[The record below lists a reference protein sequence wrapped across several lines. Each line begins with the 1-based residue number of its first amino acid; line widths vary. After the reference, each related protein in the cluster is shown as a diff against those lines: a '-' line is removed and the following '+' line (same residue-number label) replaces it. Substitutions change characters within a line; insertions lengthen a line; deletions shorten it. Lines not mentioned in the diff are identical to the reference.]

1 MAIVEM
7 KKITLVGM
15 NQDRHRLLR
24 LLQRMGCVQ
33 IIHHQEEELQKYLGG
48 DRDHWEEAQR
58 RVSRLDWTIDQ
69 LDRCA
74 KAAKGSLFNTRP
86 VADDEAVVSAR
97 AYRREGMGIVERVE
111 QIERTRGE
119 LRAQRAR
126 LEASLKALSPWKEL
140 GIPLERVGGT
150 KSARIELIQV
160 PEKEFGEFCR
170 QLDQMEVPGALEE
183 ISRGLDGVSAV
194 VACHLS
200 QEAALEE
207 ILRERGANKVHFK
220 DLKYPPDMEMDRV
233 NDQLARLDE
242 VEKQLQSEME
252 KLAKSRD
259 ELKLLRDVEAME
271 MDRMQ
276 ASGEFLGTQSAFL
289 MSGWAPVDVMETLEQ
304 KISKIT
310 RHFALEFS
318 DPLPEEKPPTLL
330 HNNRFARPFE
340 SIVELYSLP
349 DSRGLDPTFI
359 MAPFFICFF
368 GMMVSDAGYGI
379 VMAIVAMLATWKIK
393 PRGMVGQIA
402 RILIYGGIGT
412 VFWGAMYGGWFGVE
426 VEPLMF
432 SPMGQPMQ
440 MMILCLG
447 VGVVHIFVGMG
458 VAAYMNFKRGK
469 PLDALFDQG
478 FWLLLIGGLILML
491 LSPNVGGVLAIV
503 GAVGI
508 LLTAGRAKQGNI
520 FSKLVSG
527 LGALYN
533 VTSYLSDILS
543 YIRLFG
549 MGLAT
554 GVIGLVINT
563 VAGMVMTSPLGYVA
577 GIAIL
582 VGGHAFNLAI
592 NALGAYVHACRLQY
606 IEFFGKF
613 YEGEGEAFAPLK
625 AAPRYVDV
633 DLDADK
639 A

>member
-33 IIHHQEEELQKYLGG
+33 IIHHQDEALQKYLGG
-48 DRDHWEEAQR
+48 DSERLQEVQR
-58 RVSRLDWTIDQ
+58 RVNRLDWAIDQ
-69 LDRCA
+69 LDRCS
-74 KAAKGSLFNTRP
+74 KEKKGLFDAPP
-86 VADDEAVVSAR
+86 VADDEAVTSAQ
-97 AYRREGMGIVERVE
+97 AYRREGMNIVERVE

-119 LRAQRAR
+119 KRTQRAR
-126 LEASLKALSPWKEL
+126 LQASIQALTPWKEL
-140 GIPLERVGGT
+140 GIPLERLGDT
-150 KSARIELIQV
+150 RSARVQLVQI
-160 PEKEFGEFCR
+160 PEKELAEFKR
-170 QLDQMEVPGALEE
+170 RLEQMEVPGTLEE
-183 ISRGLDGVSAV
+183 VSKTTEGVNG
-194 VACHLS
+194 VAFCHLS
-200 QEAALEE
+200 QCAAMEE
-207 ILRERGANKVHFK
+207 ILRECGAAKVQFK
-220 DLKYPPDMEMDRV
+220 DFKDTPDMEIDRM

-242 VEKQLQSEME
+242 VEAQLKTECE
-252 KLAKSRD
+252 KLAKSKG
-259 ELKLLRDVEAME
+259 ELRLLRDVEAME
-271 MDRMQ
+271 MDRLQ
-276 ASGEFLGTQSAFL
+276 ASGEFLSTQSAFL
-289 MSGWAPVDVMETLEQ
+289 MSGWIPVNAIEPLKQ
-304 KISKIT
+304 KVDKIT
-310 RHFALEFS
+310 RHCAMEFT

-330 HNNRFARPFE
+330 NNNRFAQPFE
-340 SIVELYSLP
+340 SIIELYSLP

-379 VMAIVAMLATWKIK
+379 VMAILAMLVTWKIK
-393 PRGMVGQIA
+393 PRGMIGQIA
-402 RILIYGGIGT
+402 RVLIYGGIGT
-412 VFWGAMYGGWFGVE
+412 LFWGAMYGGWFGIE
-426 VEPLMF
+426 LKPLMF

-447 VGVVHIFVGMG
+447 VGVVHIFVGLG

-478 FWLLLIGGLILML
+478 FWLLLIGGLILL
-491 LSPNVGGVLAIV
+491 LVMPGVGGPLAIV

-520 FSKLVSG
+520 FSKLISG

-554 GVIGLVINT
+554 GVIGMVINT
-563 VAGMVMTSPLGYVA
+563 VAGMVMTSPIGYVA
-577 GIAIL
+577 GIVIL

-625 AAPRYVDV
+625 ATPRYVDV
-633 DLDADK
+633 KLDADK